1 MHTPS
6 TAASSASK
14 PTGTVSTS
22 MIVYALSFLLL
33 ESMFVMLMLSFAKI
47 EEKVE
52 NLIES
57 KVHELGYILYDVE
70 YVKEGK
76 EYYLR
81 IYIDNE
87 KGISL
92 DDCELVSNNITELL
106 DKEDYI
112 KEQYFMEVSSPGVER
127 ILKKDKHIQN
137 NIGVKVQ
144 IKLFKPFN
152 GQKQYEGILKS
163 FDAENIVIEIDSQDL
178 NIERQNIGQIKT
190 IFDWN

>member
-1 MHTPS
+1 
-6 TAASSASK
+6 
-14 PTGTVSTS
+14 
-22 MIVYALSFLLL
+22 L
-33 ESMFVMLMLSFAKI
+33 AKI

-52 NLIES
+52 NLIEN
-57 KVHELGYILYDVE
+57 KVQELGYSLYDVE

-76 EYYLR
+76 DYYLR
-81 IYIDNE
+81 IYIENE

-112 KEQYFMEVSSPGVER
+112 KEQYFLEVSSTGVER
-127 ILKKDKHIQN
+127 VLKKDKHLQS
-137 NIGVKVQ
+137 NIGVNVE

-163 FDAENIVIEIDSQDL
+163 FDENNVVIEKDMEEIS
-178 NIERQNIGQIKT
+178 IERQNIGQIKT

>member
-1 MHTPS
+1 M
-6 TAASSASK
+6 
-14 PTGTVSTS
+14 
-22 MIVYALSFLLL
+22 
-33 ESMFVMLMLSFAKI
+33 AKI

-52 NLIES
+52 SLIEN
-57 KVHELGYILYDVE
+57 KVQELGYTLYDVE

-76 EYYLR
+76 DYYLR
-81 IYIDNE
+81 IYIDSE

-112 KEQYFMEVSSPGVER
+112 KEQYFLEVSSPGVER
-127 ILKKDKHIQN
+127 VLKKDKHLDN

-152 GQKQYEGILKS
+152 GQKQYEGVLKS
-163 FDAENIVIEIDSQDL
+163 FDEDNIVIETATQDL

-190 IFDWN
+190 IFDWK

>member
-1 MHTPS
+1 M
-6 TAASSASK
+6 
-14 PTGTVSTS
+14 
-22 MIVYALSFLLL
+22 
-33 ESMFVMLMLSFAKI
+33 AKI

-52 NLIES
+52 NLIEN
-57 KVHELGYILYDVE
+57 KVQELGYSLYDVE

-76 EYYLR
+76 DYYLR
-81 IYIDNE
+81 IYIENE

-112 KEQYFMEVSSPGVER
+112 KEQYFLEVSSTGVER
-127 ILKKDKHIQN
+127 VLKKDKHLQS
-137 NIGVKVQ
+137 NIGVNVE

-163 FDAENIVIEIDSQDL
+163 FDENNVVIEKDMEEIS
-178 NIERQNIGQIKT
+178 IERQNIGQIKT